1 VSLKSRILISMMLAV
16 VGSVIHPLTVLAF
29 PPLPSS
35 LYGTIKQNNSNV
47 PDGTV
52 ITVLI
57 QNKIVARGY
66 TQTYQG
72 DSVYSLDVPGD
83 DTDTQSVD
91 GGITGD
97 TLVFNIGGLLA
108 EQTGIWS
115 GGTNV
120 KLNLTVHS
128 DSTMTPPLPTPTALP
143 SQTPIVVAN
152 IYKTPIANSTLSDK
166 FVPVTGGVI
175 QTPVVIEPTSASPVK
190 ENIVSYLNAN
200 PRMVYFV
207 LFVLIFLLICLSLL
221 YFYLRVKDK
230 LE

>member
-1 VSLKSRILISMMLAV
+1 VVSLGLFA
-16 VGSVIHPLTVLAF
+16 HPAAVLAF

-35 LYGTIKQNNSNV
+35 VYGSIKLNNANV

-52 ITVLI
+52 IKVLI
-57 QNKIVARGY
+57 RNKVVAKGY

-91 GGITGD
+91 GGHSGD
-97 TLVFNIGGLLA
+97 ILAFNIGGLLA
-108 EQTGIWS
+108 DQTGIWS

-128 DSTMTPPLPTPTALP
+128 DSTMNAPLSTPTALP
-143 SQTPIVVAN
+143 SQTPIIVAN
-152 IYKTPIANSTLSDK
+152 LYETPIVNPTLSDK
-166 FVPVTGGVI
+166 SIPVTGGVI
-175 QTPVVIEPTSASPVK
+175 QTPVVIEPTSVSTLK
-190 ENIVSYLNAN
+190 ENIVSYVNAN

-207 LFVLIFLLICLSLL
+207 LFVLIVLIICLSLL
-221 YFYLRVKDK
+221 YFYLRAKNK